1 VSFVRQLSS
10 AVLVSCV
17 SALAVFTPMA
27 AQSQALPTPQQLAAR
42 HDSLIGG
49 RAALEARK
57 SVRMVGTFA
66 IPAAGIEA
74 PVEINKLRPNK
85 YLFRTELG
93 PMGEI
98 LSGYDGTR
106 AWQIQPGQPP
116 AILDGAAADQIKEQG
131 DFFGDFHDFTRF
143 TSAETVDQTTV
154 DGRKVYRVKMVRP
167 NGDAVM
173 EHYDVETGYSI
184 GGTMSVATP
193 MGAMETTFSYT
204 DYKTFGGMQFAT
216 RVMQRNPQFEIII
229 SIASVEFDTLD
240 DAAVAV
246 PEAVKA
252 LIKP

>member
-1 VSFVRQLSS
+1 MSFVRQLSS
-10 AVLVSCV
+10 AVLVSTA
-17 SALAVFTPMA
+17 SAFAVFTPVVA
-27 AQSQALPTPQQLAAR
+27 SSQALPSPQQLAAR

-85 YLFRTELG
+85 YLFRTALG

-98 LSGYDGTR
+98 LSGYDGAR

-116 AILDGAAADQIKEQG
+116 SILDGSAAEQVKEQG

-143 TSAETVDQTTV
+143 TSAETIDQTTV

-173 EHYDVETGYSI
+173 EHFDVETGYSI

-193 MGAMETTFSYT
+193 MGAIETTFSYA
-204 DYKTFGGMQFAT
+204 DYKSFGGMQFAT
-216 RVMQRNPQFEIII
+216 RVVQRNPQFEIII

-240 DAAVAV
+240 EAAVAV

>member
-1 VSFVRQLSS
+1 MSFARQLSS
-10 AVLVSCV
+10 AVLVSAV
-17 SALAVFTPMA
+17 GTLAVFTPVVA
-27 AQSQALPTPQQLAAR
+27 RSQALPTPQQLAAR

-66 IPAAGIEA
+66 IPALGIEA

-85 YLFRTELG
+85 YLFRTTLG

-116 AILDGAAADQIKEQG
+116 AILDGSAADQIKEQG

-143 TSAETVDQTTV
+143 TSAETIDQTTV

-167 NGDAVM
+167 NGDAVT
-173 EHYDVETGYSI
+173 EHFDVETGYSI
-184 GGTMSVATP
+184 GGMMSVATP
-193 MGAMETTFSYT
+193 MGAMETTFSYA
-204 DYKTFGGMQFAT
+204 DYKPFGGMLFAT
-216 RVMQRNPQFEIII
+216 RVVQRNPQFEIII

-240 DAAVAV
+240 EAAVAV
-246 PEAVKA
+246 PDVVKA